1 MKFHLILVNLVNFVD
16 ILQENFYNLDTKMSI
31 KIEKNI
37 KLKFSFLKYIQS
49 HLSFVLDKKF

>member
-31 KIEKNI
+31 KTEKNI

>member
-31 KIEKNI
+31 KI
-37 KLKFSFLKYIQS
+37 
-49 HLSFVLDKKF
+49 